1 MDVMRQRGDEHGAP
15 MQVSLSDSD
24 VIRVAQAVA
33 DLLAPKLGA
42 RPDLPPVMTLKK
54 VCECTGMGKTRLLD
68 MIKAGTFPRHFEG
81 GGRGS
86 TKLWRGSDIRQWLED
101 SKNKLKKEVRA
112 DERARSIERNDSR

>member
-1 MDVMRQRGDEHGAP
+1 MRQRGDEHGAP

-24 VIRVAQAVA
+24 
-33 DLLAPKLGA
+33 
-42 RPDLPPVMTLKK
+42 

>member
-1 MDVMRQRGDEHGAP
+1 MRQRGDEHGAP

-86 TKLWRGSDIRQWLED
+86 TMLWRGSDIRRWLEAGD
-101 SKNKLKKEVRA
+101 HEKNQREEGGA
-112 DERARSIERNDSR
+112 G